1 MSVKFE
7 VKMTDKMMYDF
18 MLYHTYTHMS
28 GLLGAIIGVLA
39 LGMGVNYMLAGES
52 MAAMPAFI
60 FAVLFLVVT
69 PVSLKGRAKTQV
81 QKAKMFQKPLEY
93 ELTEEGVTVR
103 QDELE
108 VTNKWSE
115 FSKAVSTNRA
125 VILYVTRMRALIFP
139 KESMGEQYE
148 AAVKMISTHMPP
160 QKVKIRHI
168 AG

>member
-7 VKMTDKMMYDF
+7 VKMTDKNMYDF
-18 MLYHTYTHMS
+18 LLYHTYTHMS
-28 GLLGAIIGVLA
+28 GLLGAMIGVLA
-39 LGMGVNYMLAGES
+39 LGMGINYLIAGNS

-81 QKAKMFQKPLEY
+81 QRTKMFQKPLQY
-93 ELTEEGVTVR
+93 ELTEEGITVR
-103 QDELE
+103 QDDLE
-108 VTNKWSE
+108 VTNKWE
-115 FSKAVSTNRA
+115 DFSKAVSTNRA

-139 KESMGEQYE
+139 RESMGEQYE
-148 AAVKMISTHMPP
+148 PAVKMISTHMPP
-160 QKVKIRHI
+160 KNVRIRHI